1 MEMFNQ
7 WDDIELL
14 HVQLTVIL
22 AFITEVMI
30 FLPFYPNH
38 SFQKN
43 PSKNV
48 FFDDILSSLI
58 DWTDFVFI

>member
-22 AFITEVMI
+22 ALITEVMI

-48 FFDDILSSLI
+48 FSMIYCLL
-58 DWTDFVFI
+58 